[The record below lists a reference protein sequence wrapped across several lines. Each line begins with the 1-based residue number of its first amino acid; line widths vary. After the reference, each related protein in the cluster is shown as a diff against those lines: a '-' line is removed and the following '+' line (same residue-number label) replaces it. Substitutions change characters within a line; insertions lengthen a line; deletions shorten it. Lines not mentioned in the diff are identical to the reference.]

1 MPSAEATFK
10 TAYGN
15 LNTAQKEAVDA
26 LEGPVMVVAG
36 PGTGKTQILTLRIA
50 NILKKTDTPP
60 DGILALTF
68 TEAGVDAMKRRLV
81 SLIGPTAYKVGIYTF
96 HGFCNDIIHSHPE
109 YFPRIISSV
118 ALTDIESILYIR
130 EAITSLA
137 LDKLKPFGD
146 PYFYVQTA
154 RSAISTLKR
163 EHKTPQDVL
172 RNTEKLLREL
182 ESDPESF
189 HEKGAHK
196 GKMKGAVQTRIDK
209 LKKEHELG
217 LVFEWY
223 EAKLAEKKK
232 FDFEDMIGEVVKA
245 LETDDEFRLL
255 IQEKYLYILA
265 DEHQDANGAQNTLL
279 ELIAAYDTSPNLFI
293 VGDEKQAI
301 FRFQGASLDSFAY
314 FHQKFP
320 KAKLIRLTESYRSGT
335 ALLDAAHSLMK
346 EAIPEG
352 RHPKLESR
360 VAQPQLAVLEERT
373 FSTEDMENAWVVAD
387 IERLIGEGVPAGD
400 IAVMFR
406 TNADAV
412 PISRALSQKGI
423 LHVLDSKSDI
433 FDMHAVAQLVTY
445 LRLCT
450 HIGNDEYLAHVL
462 HFPWVPVDSHDTY
475 KILLYAQK
483 KRLPYFE
490 VISSRTHLAEAKVR
504 AIDAVSECAKTL
516 ERLSAM
522 GQEESARDFFDRVLH
537 ESGFLAYVLKRPDA
551 ITVLNAVRGLVQTLE
566 TLSSTKTL
574 YTGLD
579 LVNDLGLYE
588 EYGIEIEPD
597 TQPKERQNAVH
608 LVTAHRSKGLEYE
621 YVYIIHA
628 RDAHWGNRTQRDKLP
643 LSTLLSSQ
651 PPAGRPSAA
660 ENSLRSDSSAAENL
674 PAGVTDSDIEDERRL
689 FYVALTRAKRY
700 VSVSYGVASSTRT
713 KESGIAQFMLEIEP
727 ALIMRC
733 DTGAFEATVQPQD
746 MFVLKPA
753 QPDTM
758 ADTAFLQDAFVE
770 QGLSATALN
779 NYLECPWKYFYRNLV
794 RVPEKPTSS
803 SLYGNALHN
812 ALRLFRDIAASTEKY
827 PSLET
832 LLGYLKDS
840 IDQQGFSPA
849 SYTDAHKKGIRALT
863 DWHQRHEQGF
873 EFRAICEKKF
883 EVYLPVAA
891 GEPPK
896 VLLRG
901 LVDVIELRTD
911 GSVHVIDYKTGK
923 HKSRNELEGKTK
935 SASGDYKRQLDFYCI
950 LLELAGMERPR
961 ELTLE
966 FIEPDGK
973 GATATH
979 TFAYDEGAVAELKET
994 ISRAAGE
1001 IYTLSFWNKRC
1012 DDTECEYCT
1021 LREMV

>member
-1 MPSAEATFK
+1 MTPDATFK
-10 TAYGN
+10 AAFGK
-15 LNTAQKEAVDA
+15 LNPAQREVVEA

-118 ALTDIESILYIR
+118 ALTEIESVLLIR
-130 EAITSLA
+130 EAITSLE

-146 PYFYVQTA
+146 PYFYVQA
-154 RSAISTLKR
+154 VKSAISTLKR
-163 EHKTPQDVL
+163 EHKTPADVL
-172 RNTEKLLREL
+172 RGTEKLLREL
-182 ESDPESF
+182 EGDPDSV
-189 HEKGAHK
+189 HQKGAHK
-196 GKMKGAVQTRIDK
+196 GKVKGAVQTRIDR

-245 LETDDEFRLL
+245 LSNDEEFRLL
-255 IQEKYLYILA
+255 VQEKYLYILA

-314 FHQKFP
+314 FHTRFP
-320 KAKLIRLTESYRSGT
+320 KAKLIRLTESYRSGS
-335 ALLDAAHSLMK
+335 AILDAAHSLMRGS
-346 EAIPEG
+346 IPEE
-352 RHPKLESR
+352 RHPKLESK
-360 VAQPQLAVLEERT
+360 VAQPSQAVLEARAFT
-373 FSTEDMENAWVVAD
+373 TEENENAWVVSEVQSRIA
-387 IERLIGEGVPAGD
+387 EGVPPGD
-400 IAVMFR
+400 IAIMFR
-406 TNADAV
+406 TNADAA
-412 PISRALSQKGI
+412 PISRALAQKGI

-433 FDMHAVAQLVTY
+433 FDTHAIAQLVTY

-450 HIGNDEYLAHVL
+450 HIGSDEYMAHVL
-462 HFPWVPVDSHDTY
+462 HFPWVGVETHDAY
-475 KILLYAQK
+475 KVFLHGQK
-483 KRLPYFE
+483 KRMPYVE
-490 VISSRTHLAEAKVR
+490 VVSSEAELREAKVR
-504 AIDAVSECAKTL
+504 DTETVLRYAKTL
-516 ERLSAM
+516 RTLSDSAK
-522 GQEESARDFFDRVLH
+522 EETARDFFDRVLH
-537 ESGFLAYVLKRPDA
+537 ESGFLAHVLARPDA
-551 ITVLNAVRGLVQTLE
+551 ITVLNAVRGLARELE
-566 TLSSTKTL
+566 VLSSSKTL
-574 YTGLD
+574 YTGRD
-579 LVNDLGLYE
+579 FVQDLGLYE

-628 RDAHWGNRTQRDKLP
+628 RDAHWGNRSSRNTLP
-643 LSTLLSSQ
+643 LSTLTDSQ
-651 PPAGRPSAA
+651 VRPV
-660 ENSLRSDSSAAENL
+660 N
-674 PAGVTDSDIEDERRL
+674 PGVDMTDSDIEDERRL

-700 VSVSYGVASSTRT
+700 VSVSYGVSSSTRS
-713 KESGIAQFMLEIEP
+713 KESGIAQFMLEIDP
-727 ALIMRC
+727 ALIVTQ
-733 DTGAFEATVQPQD
+733 DTAAFEDSIQPQD
-746 MFVLKPA
+746 MFAPKAAPEA
-753 QPDTM
+753 MSDKE
-758 ADTAFLQDAFVE
+758 FLRDAFVE

-779 NYLECPWKYFYRNLV
+779 NYLDCPWKYFYRNLV
-794 RVPEKPTSS
+794 RVPEKPTPS

-812 ALRLFRDIAASTEKY
+812 ALRLFRDMAASTEKY
-827 PSLET
+827 PPLET

-840 IDQQGFSPA
+840 VDAQGFSPT
-849 SYTDAHKKGIRALT
+849 SYSDAHKKGIRALS
-863 DWHQRHEQGF
+863 DWHARHEHGF
-873 EFRAICEKKF
+873 EFRAQCERKF
-883 EVYLPVAA
+883 EVYLPTAS
-891 GEPPK
+891 EPDK

-901 LVDVIELRTD
+901 LIDVLEFRRD
-911 GSVHVIDYKTGK
+911 GSLHVIDYKTGK

-935 SASGDYKRQLDFYCI
+935 DASGDYKRQLDFYCI
-950 LLELAGMERPR
+950 LLELAAMEAPR

-973 GATATH
+973 GKTASH
-979 TFAYDEGAVAELKET
+979 TFAYDEGAVRELKQT
-994 ISRAAGE
+994 IARVAGE
-1001 IYTLSFWNKRC
+1001 IYSLSFWNTTC
-1012 DDTECEYCT
+1012 GDGECEYCA
-1021 LREMV
+1021 LHYNVA

>member
-1 MPSAEATFK
+1 
-10 TAYGN
+10 
-15 LNTAQKEAVDA
+15 
-26 LEGPVMVVAG
+26 
-36 PGTGKTQILTLRIA
+36 
-50 NILKKTDTPP
+50 
-60 DGILALTF
+60 
-68 TEAGVDAMKRRLV
+68 
-81 SLIGPTAYKVGIYTF
+81 
-96 HGFCNDIIHSHPE
+96 
-109 YFPRIISSV
+109 
-118 ALTDIESILYIR
+118 
-130 EAITSLA
+130 
-137 LDKLKPFGD
+137 
-146 PYFYVQTA
+146 
-154 RSAISTLKR
+154 
-163 EHKTPQDVL
+163 
-172 RNTEKLLREL
+172 
-182 ESDPESF
+182 
-189 HEKGAHK
+189 
-196 GKMKGAVQTRIDK
+196 
-209 LKKEHELG
+209 
-217 LVFEWY
+217 
-223 EAKLAEKKK
+223 
-232 FDFEDMIGEVVKA
+232 
-245 LETDDEFRLL
+245 
-255 IQEKYLYILA
+255 
-265 DEHQDANGAQNTLL
+265 
-279 ELIAAYDTSPNLFI
+279 
-293 VGDEKQAI
+293 
-301 FRFQGASLDSFAY
+301 
-314 FHQKFP
+314 
-320 KAKLIRLTESYRSGT
+320 
-335 ALLDAAHSLMK
+335 
-346 EAIPEG
+346 
-352 RHPKLESR
+352 
-360 VAQPQLAVLEERT
+360 
-373 FSTEDMENAWVVAD
+373 
-387 IERLIGEGVPAGD
+387 
-400 IAVMFR
+400 
-406 TNADAV
+406 
-412 PISRALSQKGI
+412 
-423 LHVLDSKSDI
+423 
-433 FDMHAVAQLVTY
+433 
-445 LRLCT
+445 
-450 HIGNDEYLAHVL
+450 
-462 HFPWVPVDSHDTY
+462 
-475 KILLYAQK
+475 
-483 KRLPYFE
+483 
-490 VISSRTHLAEAKVR
+490 
-504 AIDAVSECAKTL
+504 
-516 ERLSAM
+516 
-522 GQEESARDFFDRVLH
+522 
-537 ESGFLAYVLKRPDA
+537 VLKRPDA

-727 ALIMRC
+727 ALITHC

-891 GEPPK
+891 DEPPK

-901 LVDVIELRTD
+901 LVDVIELRSD